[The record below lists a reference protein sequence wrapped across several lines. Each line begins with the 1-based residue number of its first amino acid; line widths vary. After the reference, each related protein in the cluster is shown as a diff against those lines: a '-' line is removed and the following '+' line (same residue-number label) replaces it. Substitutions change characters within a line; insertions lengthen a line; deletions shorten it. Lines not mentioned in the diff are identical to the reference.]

1 MFSLPFVKNGLCTD
15 PDRKFVLLY
24 RILEEAVECLELMVS
39 LFSDTSVFEMEHVSK
54 YCSICRISS
63 AIF

>member
-15 PDRKFVLLY
+15 SDRKFVLLY
-24 RILEEAVECLELMVS
+24 RILEEAVECLELMFS
-39 LFSDTSVFEMEHVSK
+39 LFGDTSVFEMEHVSK
-54 YCSICRISS
+54 YCSVCRISS